1 MRFLHVLD
9 SRAASPT
16 FSHPDVWE
24 NKVQDKLLSSL
35 FFLRGRTLNYVEA
48 IKLILKYTINI
59 KKCLLPTYIRGT
71 CTVYLPVKNLFIFK
85 KERRGFFLAL
95 LCWKPFGNT
104 GSLDVPFLLSPS
116 SGLSGRRVVLLV
128 RLRRGLRRG
137 HLRPLP
143 PGDPPGGQRGPRLP
157 ADGGEAPVSRAPLLQ
172 GAPAPGQRRR
182 AGRDGHPAAWE
193 VRQEAE
199 PERIRR
205 QVQPQVLQE
214 EGGPVP
220 VSGER
225 RSLSKRVSVSKC
237 LIFFLSLSLSGTAW
251 CSRWRRPPSPARGTR
266 TPARSAEVG
275 RN

>member
-1 MRFLHVLD
+1 M
-9 SRAASPT
+9 
-16 FSHPDVWE
+16 
-24 NKVQDKLLSSL
+24 
-35 FFLRGRTLNYVEA
+35 
-48 IKLILKYTINI
+48 
-59 KKCLLPTYIRGT
+59 
-71 CTVYLPVKNLFIFK
+71 
-85 KERRGFFLAL
+85 AL

-172 GAPAPGQRRR
+172 GTPAPGQRRR

-237 LIFFLSLSLSGTAW
+237 LIFFLSLSLSLRYCVVFTVEKATKS
-251 CSRWRRPPSPARGTR
+251 CQRNKDTSALSRGRSQLKKKKKKRRDVFYGKVNSTFSFIRVRTYNLRQHDLRDVRLQGQAQPRVRPPLHWTRRGR
-266 TPARSAEVG
+266 EEDEVRIHVEHFVNLFKSG
-275 RN
+275 VFHC